1 MNVLAR
7 IGRALFPPREAP
19 APISLYVGDA
29 RVELP
34 PGTTLRVPDT
44 SGRRAWL
51 FVREGSPP
59 PPTTT
64 PAPPTPAVLIPAPPT
79 PAAISAPPTPPTL
92 EPPRAREAPREGA
105 LVEAEDLDAPPPAK
119 AAPPPPP
126 PPPPRPRP
134 LAPPPSPPRNDRV
147 AGDDDDDE
155 EEDAAWD
162 DAVKRDPHIKKEGET
177 SRGLKRKSP
186 EPEAAPTQPE
196 SPRSKYVGSKYVG
209 VYNQGGTTWRAQHS
223 NRYLGMFQTE
233 LEAAEAYAKAAGLRE
248 PLIKRNGLSGLALLH
263 DTRARERVAAPPER
277 DASNERVAPTE
288 SATGGDDSATEGVPP
303 RNEERPEADADVIGG
318 GDDAGDAAEERPS
331 KIQLQKRV
339 TTVMQRVR
347 VKLGKN
353 YIHADDPPP
362 EGWPQGVP
370 FSGLPNS
377 LDYGEEGRKQ
387 LEAILAWAESQDLPE
402 APTSARR
409 RSPVTPDLIPYVDL
423 TPLDEKRRSIPT
435 QRFVAGPASGRLPT
449 PENDTPPPPPP
460 RVMAWQRDCRGLCGT
475 ACRCHGFGPDR
486 EALLRS
492 GEYKEKSVKCPRNG
506 GCGGDILLMFT
517 RDAARDGANLRCP
530 YEECGLD
537 LALPKKY
544 TKYFDNTCSSG

>member
-1 MNVLAR
+1 M
-7 IGRALFPPREAP
+7 
-19 APISLYVGDA
+19 
-29 RVELP
+29 
-34 PGTTLRVPDT
+34 
-44 SGRRAWL
+44 
-51 FVREGSPP
+51 REGSPA

-64 PAPPTPAVLIPAPPT
+64 PAPPTPAVLIPAAPT
-79 PAAISAPPTPPTL
+79 PAAITAPPTPPTL

-105 LVEAEDLDAPPPAK
+105 LVEAADLDAPPPAE
-119 AAPPPPP
+119 AAPPPPPP

-134 LAPPPSPPRNDRV
+134 PTPPPSPPRNDS
-147 AGDDDDDE
+147 AGDDDDDDE
-155 EEDAAWD
+155 EEDAAWE

-186 EPEAAPTQPE
+186 EPETAPTEPE
-196 SPRSKYVGSKYVG
+196 SPRSRYASSKYVG
-209 VYNQGGTTWRAQHS
+209 VIAVCITQGRTSWRAQHS
-223 NRYLGMFQTE
+223 SKYLGSFRTE
-233 LEAAEAYAKAAGLRE
+233 LEAAEAYAKAVGLRE
-248 PLIKRNGLSGLALLH
+248 PLIKRGGINGQVLLH
-263 DTRARERVAAPPER
+263 DARERERVAAHPEREASPER
-277 DASNERVAPTE
+277 DVSDERVAPTE

-303 RNEERPEADADVIGG
+303 RNEERPEADADVVSGG
-318 GDDAGDAAEERPS
+318 VDDAGDAAEERCRCNRV
-331 KIQLQKRV
+331 QLQKRV

-353 YIHADDPPP
+353 YRHADDPPP

-370 FSGLPNS
+370 FCGLPNS
-377 LDYGEEGRKQ
+377 VDSGEEGRKK

-409 RSPVTPDLIPYVDL
+409 RSPVNPDPIPYVDL

-449 PENDTPPPPPP
+449 PENDTPPPSSSPPPP

-492 GEYKEKSVKCPRNG
+492 GEYKEKFFKCPRNG
-506 GCGGDILLMFT
+506 GCGGDIRVVFT
-517 RDAARDGANLRCP
+517 RDAARDGANFRCP
-530 YEECGLD
+530 YEECDLD

-544 TKYFDNTCSSG
+544 TKYFDKTCSSG